1 MWLRPGNVEKKVFP
15 FFFLENSRPLSPPR
29 KPQAPLSSSGTLD
42 FLSTYLR
49 IDFLNMIWPR
59 AWEAY
64 SGSERRE
71 AMKTIKAALPQDCRQ
86 QWERSFIHSPFTRLP
101 FQKLFASHGQSEPHR
116 RRVWIWAVQG
126 FVWSRSCALFLVS
139 PVLTISVYN
148 TPTSKHRDLHVF
160 SWKLPLASGFCLINP
175 HSIEQPEM
183 NVLWEGS
190 SANNWPQLLHKHST
204 FFITWVVCVLDHIL
218 KFTGWMKFQ
227 LPRVGNCLKQAS
239 FFLASLFF
247 LFSLHSA
254 IVFWDHLPSKLLSL
268 SKPRSLR
275 GLACFWGNPKQLT
288 YESNILWCFRIL
300 QIWGKNF
307 CVGCCSVSSH
317 LRGSWLHK
325 SAVLSVQ
332 PSETAKTLCWL
343 FSQKPAPTL
352 NSLLFFSYLHQQ
364 MVPAEQ
370 HFKCY
375 LFFLQFPTLW
385 NRIPFYPS
393 NISNSPRPLYR
404 CSNFI

>member
-1 MWLRPGNVEKKVFP
+1 MGSLQWVGEKRGNEGNKGSTPSRLPTAVGTAVHPFP
-15 FFFLENSRPLSPPR
+15 FHEASFSEIVCKSWTEWTS
-29 KPQAPLSSSGTLD
+29 QEACVDLSS
-42 FLSTYLR
+42 
-49 IDFLNMIWPR
+49 
-59 AWEAY
+59 A
-64 SGSERRE
+64 
-71 AMKTIKAALPQDCRQ
+71 
-86 QWERSFIHSPFTRLP
+86 RLCLE
-101 FQKLFASHGQSEPHR
+101 QKLCP
-116 RRVWIWAVQG
+116 V
-126 FVWSRSCALFLVS
+126 LVS

-148 TPTSKHRDLHVF
+148 TPTSKHRGLHVF
-160 SWKLPLASGFCLINP
+160 SWKLPLASGFCLINA
-175 HSIEQPEM
+175 HSIEQYEM
-183 NVLWEGS
+183 NVRWKGS

-204 FFITWVVCVLDHIL
+204 SFITWVVRVLDHIP
-218 KFTGWMKFQ
+218 KFTGWMTFQ

-288 YESNILWCFRIL
+288 YESNILRCFRIL
-300 QIWGKNF
+300 QIWEKNF

-317 LRGSWLHK
+317 LQGSWLHK
-325 SAVLSVQ
+325 SAILSAQ

-343 FSQKPAPTL
+343 FSQKPAPTF

-385 NRIPFYPS
+385 NHIPSYPS
-393 NISNSPRPLYR
+393 NISNSPRLLYR
-404 CSNFI
+404 CSNFT